1 LYYSFIHFIVS
12 VCQTKNLLTLSSMY
26 KKINVYYN
34 IVYVKYVVAITI
46 TYNESR
52 IKQDVMFIRMTT
64 TFYIS

>member
-1 LYYSFIHFIVS
+1 MS